1 MTGRYAHKIG
11 FQHMQVIGND
21 EPKYV
26 PRKFKMIPA
35 KLREQGYKTHMLGKY
50 V

>member
-1 MTGRYAHKIG
+1 
-11 FQHMQVIGND
+11 MQVIGND

-50 V
+50 VENEFLYLIQKRHA